1 MIQEFVQ
8 KQTLRLAA
16 NNPSVLNEK
25 GSKQA
30 QDIIS
35 KRSQKKAD
43 DKTSQKDDDIKSQ
56 LGSIYSDKFKIQK
69 GINLNDKNMAD
80 IMEEEVT
87 QEDESFH
94 KKSLEGKGVKI
105 NKQPVYS
112 KVNFINK
119 NTNRDKGS
127 YSRA

>member
-1 MIQEFVQ
+1 M
-8 KQTLRLAA
+8 R
-16 NNPSVLNEK
+16 
-25 GSKQA
+25 
-30 QDIIS
+30 
-35 KRSQKKAD
+35 
-43 DKTSQKDDDIKSQ
+43 
-56 LGSIYSDKFKIQK
+56 K